1 MKNENGLSQTL
12 IKESNK
18 RKIIRT
24 LWENS
29 PVSRTGLAYL
39 TGLNKATIT
48 NLMAEIVA
56 EGMVTNVGQQK
67 SSAGRSPNLIMFN
80 ENYGICAGVLIR
92 PHIIV
97 ASISNVFAKILWQK
111 DFLYSEKDDPID
123 VLQEVASMLREG
135 VAACSEIS
143 TRLLG
148 IGIGTASLLRQS
160 DDMMYA
166 VHSTTKW
173 YNVPIG
179 DFFRQNFKVPIWVD
193 TVSNNAIVGE
203 KYFGAARNISNAV
216 FLSIGNG
223 IGGGLLINGHLYRG
237 VSGFAG
243 DIGHFVV
250 DPNGPQCRC
259 GKRGCW
265 EVMAS
270 ALALS
275 GGTSLDTAVREAES
289 GNVAYITA
297 LNNIG
302 QNIGRGIANLVRVL
316 NPQKIIL
323 GGDIIVA
330 GKWVMNPCRTE
341 LQTKLWPFVW
351 ESTQVEFAG
360 LGKDSAILGCFT
372 RVIEQLFCLEKVA

>member
-1 MKNENGLSQTL
+1 MSQTL